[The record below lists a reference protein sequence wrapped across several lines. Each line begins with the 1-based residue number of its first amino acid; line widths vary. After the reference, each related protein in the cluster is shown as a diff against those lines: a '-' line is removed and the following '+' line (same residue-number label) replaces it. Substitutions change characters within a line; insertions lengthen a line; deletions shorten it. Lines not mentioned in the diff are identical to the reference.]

1 MDGLS
6 VGLFDG
12 LTIDLVKV
20 VVAEGQTWS
29 CSVDKEIDIVHVFAV
44 LEVDAHGVG
53 VGILPMNRVET
64 GWVIRELLLI
74 VSSNLAMPD
83 YTWIPSA
90 FSDIT
95 HV

>member
-1 MDGLS
+1 MKRPTEFLG
-6 VGLFDG
+6 
-12 LTIDLVKV
+12 IREPEDL
-20 VVAEGQTWS
+20 G
-29 CSVDKEIDIVHVFAV
+29 CFF
-44 LEVDAHGVG
+44 
-53 VGILPMNRVET
+53 
-64 GWVIRELLLI
+64 RELLLI